1 MSKLW
6 HYVMNLNIRNKF
18 ITLISI
24 AIVTLFIALTTILF
38 YLSNMYAQKQLI
50 DSKMQNIKQVSST
63 IESVQNSIETMALNI
78 SIIPETQR
86 MFKSSSD
93 YKIPLSV
100 IRTTI
105 LYPGVTSIVFYNL
118 DGQVLNFMTTDT
130 STNPVNQP
138 TNDSTFLYLTQGTGV
153 YKWTF
158 IDKNSSSFML
168 KDNSPKMCLWQL
180 IKNTNNMSPLGV
192 VCITI
197 DTRGLVST
205 TTGYNLKQ
213 EVLLLLD
220 KDGTEMLKKSVLT
233 DDQKQDLLIHAK
245 GHSGNFVTSYASKAM
260 QVVYNKIPNTNFTLF
275 LLFPHRGMH
284 FSFQDFW
291 FYIFIAV
298 FLFVVFLF
306 IIMLF
311 ISTMITKPI
320 KILTDSMLQFSK
332 GDFESNVSFY
342 YDDEIG
348 TLGRVF
354 NKMVYENKKLINE
367 TYTLQI
373 KEKEAEL
380 SALHAQIN
388 PHFFYNLI
396 NIIQWNC
403 LKKGDSE
410 TADIA
415 YSIGKIFRF
424 TLSHKEN
431 LIPINDEME
440 LVSYYLKLQKVR
452 YKTRMNYNVHI
463 DEETVNIRIPK
474 LIVQPLVENIVVH
487 SVEDSTT
494 PVNIDVSI
502 NLSADN
508 KFLIIK
514 VIDDGIGI
522 PSEVLALLPNKL
534 PESEHTSNNRFALK
548 NISERLYLTFG
559 NNHTFKI
566 ASTYGKGTSISIEIP
581 MSMEGNDD

>member
-1 MSKLW
+1 
-6 HYVMNLNIRNKF
+6 MNLNIRNKF

-38 YLSNMYAQKQLI
+38 YLSNVYAQKQLI

-63 IESVQNSIETMALNI
+63 IESVQKSIETMALNF
-78 SIIPETQR
+78 SIIPEIQR

-93 YKIPLSV
+93 YKIPPSV
-100 IRTTI
+100 IRTTV

-130 STNPVNQP
+130 STNPVNQSAD
-138 TNDSTFLYLTQGTGV
+138 DSTFLYLTQGQGV

-180 IKNTNNMSPLGV
+180 IKNTDNMSPLGI

-197 DTRGLVST
+197 DTRGLVNASA
-205 TTGYNLKQ
+205 GYNLKK
-213 EVLLLLD
+213 EILLLLD
-220 KDGTEMLKKSVLT
+220 KDGTEMLKKSSLGQ
-233 DDQKQDLLIHAK
+233 DEKKDLLTSAK
-245 GHSGNFVTSYASKAM
+245 NTSGNFVTSYSSKAM
-260 QVVYNKIPNTNFTLF
+260 QAVYNKVPNTNFTLF
-275 LLFPHRGMH
+275 LLFPHRGIY

-291 FYIFIAV
+291 VYTFMAV
-298 FLFVVFLF
+298 FLFAVFLF

-354 NKMVYENKKLINE
+354 NKMVYENKKLIDE

-431 LIPINDEME
+431 LIPIKDEME

-452 YKTRMNYNVHI
+452 YKTRMNYNIHLE
-463 DEETVNIRIPK
+463 EETVNIRIPK

-487 SVEDSTT
+487 SIEDSTS
-494 PVNIDVSI
+494 PVNIDVSVR
-502 NLSADN
+502 LSADQ
-508 KFLIIK
+508 KLLMIT

-522 PSEVLALLPNKL
+522 PPEVLALLPNKL
-534 PESEHTSNNRFALK
+534 PESEHTSSNRFALK
-548 NISERLYLTFG
+548 NISERLHLTFG
-559 NNHTFKI
+559 NNHAFKI
-566 ASTYGKGTSISIEIP
+566 ASTYGEGTNISIEIP
-581 MSMEGNDD
+581 LNMEGNE